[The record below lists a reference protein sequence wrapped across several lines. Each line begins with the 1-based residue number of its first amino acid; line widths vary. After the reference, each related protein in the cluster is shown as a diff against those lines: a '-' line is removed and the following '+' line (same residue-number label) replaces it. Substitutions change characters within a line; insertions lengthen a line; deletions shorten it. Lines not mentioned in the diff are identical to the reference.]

1 MKKTKIWK
9 DPMVEDAFMLLIQG
23 KVIEET
29 ADENASM
36 GFRYDV
42 DDKTVRIFKKHG
54 RRLITCT
61 CVNGTRFAN
70 EPTLC
75 KHKLAC
81 LLEYIKLAR

>member
-1 MKKTKIWK
+1 MKKYWK
-9 DPMVEDAFMLLIQG
+9 DPMVQEAFLLIIQG
-23 KVIEET
+23 KVVEEG
-29 ADENASM
+29 DENSSM

-61 CVNGTRFAN
+61 CVNGTKFAN

-75 KHKLAC
+75 KHKLAG
-81 LLEYIKLAR
+81 LLEYIRLAK